1 MSLEASNQE
10 NYLSS
15 FLLKCAFPA
24 GTASPTLSPPS
35 SSGSYKKH
43 EFSPFVQQNETK
55 PKLASYQSLAN
66 QDPCTIPDELHQ
78 EMKRSKKKEE
88 AFKTSLYGFHR
99 RGQKCAYG
107 EKCKFAHS
115 VHELRFPQTKRNHRN
130 YKTVL
135 CNKFSTTG
143 HCKYG
148 IRCQFIHRSMDS
160 TSSNQSNET
169 ENVTIDLNV
178 QTDVFRAFALDSTSA
193 LPNWHCSVLLH

>member
-1 MSLEASNQE
+1 MSVESSNQTTS
-10 NYLSS
+10 LSS
-15 FLLKCAFPA
+15 YLLKCAFSF
-24 GTASPTLSPPS
+24 GTAPPSLSPPS
-35 SSGSYKKH
+35 STGSY
-43 EFSPFVQQNETK
+43 EEADFSRFVQQNETGH
-55 PKLASYQSLAN
+55 KLTSYQSLAN
-66 QDPCTIPDELHQ
+66 RDPCTIPDELHQ
-78 EMKRSKKKEE
+78 EMKSLKKKEE
-88 AFKTSLYGFHR
+88 AFKTSLCGFHR

-135 CNKFSTTG
+135 CNNFSTTG

-169 ENVTIDLNV
+169 ENITIDLNV
-178 QTDVFRAFALDSTSA
+178 QSDVFRAFALDSTSS
-193 LPNWHCSVLLH
+193 LPNWHCSALLH